1 MLKNLLISF
10 LLIFLLVS
18 CSNKK
23 EEIIVKEPTKEEQ
36 ATSVYAEAVE
46 ALNKG
51 DVIKSIGRR
60 IIENKSD
67 YFDMVKNYSKGDTI
81 MMKIV
86 RNNSARY
93 IAFTIK

>member
-51 DVIKSIGRR
+51 D
-60 IIENKSD
+60 
-67 YFDMVKNYSKGDTI
+67 
-81 MMKIV
+81 
-86 RNNSARY
+86 
-93 IAFTIK
+93 AFSP

>member
-36 ATSVYAEAVE
+36 ATSIYAEAVE
-46 ALNKG
+46 ALNKLNCALVLG
-51 DVIKSIGRR
+51 NPIAVIHSCK
-60 IIENKSD
+60 EK
-67 YFDMVKNYSKGDTI
+67 
-81 MMKIV
+81 
-86 RNNSARY
+86 
-93 IAFTIK
+93 